1 MSVLQMQRAFGRIL
15 TDAEERR
22 EFLADRTAYIARY
35 DLAGRER
42 ESLSQL
48 DEGRL
53 QQYARLVIATRI
65 DLPLNVLPLSRA
77 LLPDDFVDRYG
88 PRFMREFPASPTAE
102 GPPQLREVYRL
113 VEYLNLLLGEG
124 KLQGGKLADALLYE
138 ATAFR
143 LSNDPE
149 LDVARRA
156 FEERQAWSTGRSL
169 SKESRLVRSPGS
181 ALEAFEGG
189 IPAHGSS
196 PTPLRGET
204 VQCAARALMLKR
216 SGERKVH
223 VFALNHAVWNFLQ
236 LCDGHRTLQQIA
248 RALGADE
255 DPANLAKCE
264 AVARDFVQR
273 GVLGFA
279 DSPSA

>member
-48 DEGRL
+48 DAGRL

-88 PRFMREFPASPTAE
+88 PRFMREYPASPTAE
-102 GPPQLREVYRL
+102 GSPQLREVNLL
-113 VEYLNLLLGEG
+113 VEYLRLLLDEG
-124 KLQGGKLADALLYE
+124 KLQVGKLADALLYE

-149 LDVARRA
+149 LDAARRA
-156 FEERQAWSTGRSL
+156 FEEQQVRATGQSL
-169 SKESRLVRSPGS
+169 SKESRLVRSPGT
-181 ALEAFEGG
+181 ALKAFEGG
-189 IPAHGSS
+189 IPAHGTG

-204 VQCAARALMLKR
+204 AEGPARALMLKR
-216 SGERKVH
+216 TGERKVH
-223 VFALNHAVWNFLQ
+223 VFALNHAVWDFLQ
-236 LCDGHRTLQQIA
+236 LCDGRRTLQQIA
-248 RALGADE
+248 KALGADE
-255 DPANLAKCE
+255 DSANLAKCE
-264 AVARDFVQR
+264 ALARDFLQR

-279 DSPSA
+279 DSPPA